1 MPRRCESEGLLAGV
15 AVELSPRPPS
25 RAGSWVAK
33 EPYLLLL
40 LFGLG
45 FLVFLVFSLAWA
57 GFFPWIFFVSCGLG
71 GWVGLL
77 SLGSLLLF
85 LLLLL
90 LLDLVSLTEGV
101 SADDMVENS
110 DRGRPSRLSCKP
122 PKNWNAAPIPQLS
135 QPPIPTRV
143 PYAYSGGLHDI
154 LEGPP
159 GRVFGNVDSASSP
172 CQQGKRKK

>member
-1 MPRRCESEGLLAGV
+1 MPPVDEGLLAGV

-122 PKNWNAAPIPQLS
+122 PEEGGWGGVLGRDLEVVGDGES
-135 QPPIPTRV
+135 QEERRRPKASLDVFAEGERDGDCV
-143 PYAYSGGLHDI
+143 SGRFLA
-154 LEGPP
+154 E
-159 GRVFGNVDSASSP
+159 
-172 CQQGKRKK
+172 